1 MTTGDPLLDFA
12 LSLRSGALTPLMKA
26 ISDANSTPAYIGL
39 IVVVYWLFSRQLAMR
54 LLLVDAVGTT
64 AAVILKDTLQLPRP
78 PNSGESAWLST
89 ADGYGFP
96 SGHTTGAA
104 TTWSALAALNRSW
117 RLLAFGALVTL
128 AVGFSRL
135 YLGVHYSRDVAGGV
149 AIGVLLGLFLI
160 VGLARVE
167 AAFAKLP
174 RWAKYASVLT
184 LPALLAVNSSGDAI
198 RILCSAAG
206 AAAGHLVANQLG
218 WIVETGDLK
227 RLPYYGMLRLA
238 IGLPVIVGL
247 TFGLG
252 SFDEGAS
259 LFLVLRFTVLGLFV
273 TLLGPRLFLAVETWG
288 KAKDKARAPAA

>member
-12 LSLRSGALTPLMKA
+12 LSLRSPALTPLMKA
-26 ISDANSTPAYIGL
+26 ISDASSTPAYIGL
-39 IVVVYWLFSRQLAMR
+39 IVVVYWLISRKLGIR

-89 ADGYGFP
+89 ADGFGFP

-117 RLLAFGALVTL
+117 RLFALGALATL

-135 YLGVHYSRDVAGGV
+135 YLGVHYARDVAGGV
-149 AIGVLLGLFLI
+149 AIGVILGLFLL
-160 VGLARVE
+160 VGLAPLE

-174 RWAKYASVLT
+174 RWAKYASVLV
-184 LPALLAVNSSGDAI
+184 LPALLALNSSGDAV
-198 RILCSAAG
+198 RILCAAAG
-206 AAAGHLVANQLG
+206 AAFGHLAANDLG

-227 RLPYYGMLRLA
+227 RLPYYGLLRLV
-238 IGLPVIVGL
+238 IGVPVIVGL

-252 SFDEGAS
+252 SFKEGAS
-259 LFLVLRFTVLGLFV
+259 LFLVLRFTALGLFV
-273 TLLGPRLFLAVETWG
+273 TLLGPRVFLGVESWL
-288 KAKDKARAPAA
+288 KAKGHKRAPAT